1 MSNNK
6 MTQRD
11 YFNEIIELALDNG
24 REDIADFAK
33 NRIALLDKKSEN
45 KKPNKKQ
52 AENADLKDKIAEVI
66 TDKALTASEIVKAL
80 DVEVTPQRVTALLTQ
95 MKNAGEVVRTVDK
108 KTARFQAVDTDAE

>member
-33 NRIALLDKKSEN
+33 GRIALLDKKADN
-45 KKPNKKQ
+45 KKPTKKQ
-52 AENADLKDKIAEVI
+52 EENADLKVKIAEAI
-66 TDKALTASEIVKAL
+66 TAEALTVSEIVKAL
-80 DVEVTPQRVTALLTQ
+80 DVEVSSQKVTALLRQ
-95 MKNAGEVVRTVDK
+95 MVEAKTVNRTVEK
-108 KTARFQAVDTDAE
+108 KTARFQAVVTE